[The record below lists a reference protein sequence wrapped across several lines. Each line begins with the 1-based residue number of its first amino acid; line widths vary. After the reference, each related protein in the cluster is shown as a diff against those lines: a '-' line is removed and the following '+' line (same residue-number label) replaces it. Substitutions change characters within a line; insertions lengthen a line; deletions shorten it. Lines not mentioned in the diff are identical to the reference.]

1 MLVNI
6 LKDDLRVFKTT
17 NKVAT
22 IGAFDG
28 MHLAHQMILQ
38 KTIEVSK
45 EKNLDPL
52 LLTFYPLPKVFF
64 DKSKQ
69 VKEILDLQSKQ
80 EIVLKLGI
88 KNFIALEFDTYLAN
102 MEAVKFLNQI
112 LIDSLNIKVLVV
124 GYDFRFGK
132 NRQFGVLEISKELAK
147 RKDFELIVIPKLE
160 IDEKFPKST
169 QIRSFIQKE
178 DYNKATELL
187 GWDYE
192 IFKSNKEIIFNKTS
206 LVAKQS

>member
-160 IDEKFPKST
+160 IDEKFPNST

-178 DYNKATELL
+178 DYNRATELL